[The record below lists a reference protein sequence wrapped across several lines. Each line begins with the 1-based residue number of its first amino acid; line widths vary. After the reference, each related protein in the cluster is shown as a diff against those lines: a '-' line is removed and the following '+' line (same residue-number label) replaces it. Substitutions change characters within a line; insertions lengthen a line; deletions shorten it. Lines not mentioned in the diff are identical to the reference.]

1 MGIPI
6 CITLAQ
12 IATIKRLIS
21 RLVATSEATV
31 PTCSLELRRNSH
43 QQERVLPPTRH
54 QPVLRYTDRAASVTP
69 ARVCYSIGCSGE
81 QDLQPARPFNFAPE
95 ASRAAK
101 SALYMFT
108 YATKGCTPAPVLHVH
123 SFNMIQA
130 AGPSTRSEIPAVAA
144 HDIMKLNLSPPS
156 KHLSCPTHLACV
168 TPGFDTRTAALQ
180 QPLARITCLDSGA
193 RVWWGTSNTPELE
206 EQLEVEEKSKTP
218 PAQKELDFDLIVPT
232 PL

>member
-69 ARVCYSIGCSGE
+69 ARFGRAGFATSPS
-81 QDLQPARPFNFAPE
+81 LQLRTGSL
-95 ASRAAK
+95 SRSK
-101 SALYMFT
+101 ISPLHVHVRY
-108 YATKGCTPAPVLHVH
+108 KDCTPAPVLHVH